1 MTVADIIFKV
11 IFTVVYSILIVA
23 GVYFIVV
30 YVKKDRHRKKK
41 LNENLINSDK
51 ESYGAEEVLT
61 APSYVKKTSLNIF
74 NFFNRTFIFI
84 HFHIDKRDVVVRVSH
99 ILRHRVF
106 PSYHLRQFLWN
117 EQLYEPVLER
127 WELSPHL

>member
-61 APSYVKKTSLNIF
+61 APSYVKTSLNKF
-74 NFFNRTFIFI
+74 NFLIGRSFP
-84 HFHIDKRDVVVRVSH
+84 
-99 ILRHRVF
+99 HR
-106 PSYHLRQFLWN
+106 
-117 EQLYEPVLER
+117 
-127 WELSPHL
+127 